1 MADLLHHERNI
12 TMKRTVT
19 RRSLGKHG
27 PTVSSIGLGAMGMS
41 DLYGKADRTESVA
54 TIRAALDAGINLID
68 TGDFYGSGHN
78 ELLIRE
84 ALTGRPRESIVLSVK
99 FGERRDPAGGWGGT
113 DNSPAAVKNSLAQS
127 LQRLDTDYID
137 IYRPARLD
145 PNVPIED
152 TVGAMVEMVKAGYV
166 RYIGLSEVSA
176 QTIRKVHAIH
186 PISDLQIEYSLITRG
201 IEKDILPTLRE
212 LGIGLTAYGVLSR
225 GLISGH
231 WSKAREGD
239 RDFRSINPRFQGEN
253 LDKNLQLVERLRE
266 LAHAKGVT
274 VAQLAIAWV
283 LGQGEDIVPLVGA
296 RKRER
301 LDESLGAL
309 DVELGPLDVE
319 QIKHTV
325 PLGTAAGTRYN
336 AYLMGDLDSERA

>member
-1 MADLLHHERNI
+1 
-12 TMKRTVT
+12 MKRTIT
-19 RRSLGKHG
+19 KRTLGKHG

-41 DLYGKADRTESVA
+41 DLYGNADRAESVA
-54 TIRAALDAGINLID
+54 TIHAALDAGIDLID

-84 ALTGRPRESIVLSVK
+84 ALTGRNRENVVLSVK
-99 FGERRDPAGGWGGT
+99 FGVLRDPAGGWSGV
-113 DNSPAAVKNSLAQS
+113 DNGPAALKNSLAQS
-127 LQRLDTDYID
+127 LQKLSTDYID

-152 TVGAMVEMVKAGYV
+152 TVGAMAEMVKAGYV

-176 QTIRKVHAIH
+176 QTIRKAHAIH
-186 PISDLQIEYSLITRG
+186 PIADLQIEYSLISRG

-239 RDFRSINPRFQGEN
+239 GDFRSINPRFQGEN
-253 LDKNLQLVERLRE
+253 LGKNLQLVEKLRE

-283 LGQGEDIVPLVGA
+283 LMKGKDIVPLVGA
-296 RKRER
+296 RKRDR

-309 DVELGPLDVE
+309 DVALSLSDVE
-319 QIKHTV
+319 QIEHTV
-325 PLGTAAGTRYN
+325 PPGMAAGTRYST
-336 AYLMGDLDSERA
+336 YLMGDLDSEKA